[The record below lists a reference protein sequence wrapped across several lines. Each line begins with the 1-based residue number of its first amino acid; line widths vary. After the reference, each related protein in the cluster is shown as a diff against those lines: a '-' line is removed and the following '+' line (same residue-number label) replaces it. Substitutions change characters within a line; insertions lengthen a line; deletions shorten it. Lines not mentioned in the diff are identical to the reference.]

1 MWEVDTLNLLQL
13 TFLTTKEAIVG
24 VALPVALLL
33 FAVAYIE
40 AAGYLNFE
48 RLFARARALQPV
60 LGAVTSAVPGC
71 AGSITLTR
79 LYGLGAVSAGTL
91 YAAHVATLGDAAFV
105 LWSRRPLETLGL
117 TAIVAATGT
126 VVGYV
131 VQSSAVGRLLRPDD
145 ATFSCPVPGRLPLW
159 ASALWLFLL
168 LQGLIAALLMP
179 TQAALSGGIALG
191 LVAFGVVILRLPPAP
206 SPRSPLARALQSSMR
221 DAAEIV
227 AWVVVADVLFQL
239 ANAVSHG
246 VLVRM
251 LHGDVLADVLL
262 ATAVGLIPGCGP
274 QIVVATLFVSGDL
287 PFAALLANT
296 LSQHGDAIFPLLKAQ
311 RRLAAYLTLAGG
323 VVGAVVG
330 LMWAGIVP

>member
-1 MWEVDTLNLLQL
+1 VDTTHLLQL
-13 TFLTTKEAIVG
+13 TLITTKEALVG

-33 FAVAYIE
+33 FAVAYVE
-40 AAGYLNFE
+40 AAGYLDFE
-48 RLFARARALQPV
+48 RLFAKARGLQPV
-60 LGAVTSAVPGC
+60 LGAVASAVPGC

-79 LYGLGAVSAGTL
+79 LYGLGAVTAGTL

-105 LWSRRPLETLGL
+105 LWSRQPLETLAL
-117 TAIVAATGT
+117 TAIVAAIGAIF
-126 VVGYV
+126 GYV
-131 VQSSAVGRLLRPDD
+131 VQSTVVGRFLRLED
-145 ATFSCPVPGRLPLW
+145 ATFSCPVPNRLPLW
-159 ASALWLFLL
+159 AAALWPALL
-168 LQGLIAALLMP
+168 LLGLFAALLMP
-179 TQAALSGGIALG
+179 MQTFLSGGIALG
-191 LVAFGVVILRLPPAP
+191 LAALGAVILRLPPAP
-206 SPRSPLARALQSSMR
+206 EPKRPLARALQSSVR

-227 AWVVVADVLFQL
+227 VWVVAADVLFQV

-246 VLVRM
+246 LLVQM

-330 LMWAGIVP
+330 LMWAGIMP